1 MSGGRLNGARR
12 IAALALLMLL
22 AACGRLIPP
31 GELPGRPPARPPVV
45 RPTPPSTPAQ
55 PEVANALLA
64 GLSRGPAL
72 SGLGIGNGAASA
84 AIRSFRDSCP
94 RLVRRNDNSGLTQGA
109 DWKPACD
116 AAAGWY
122 GRPAEFFAEHFE
134 TARIADGSTYVTG
147 YYEPEISASR
157 QRSPGYEVPIYG
169 MPSDL
174 VRARPGDAVPNA
186 DGTMPLG
193 RYDDTGRFVP
203 YYDRGEIEDGAL
215 RGRGLEIAWAH
226 DPVELFFLQVQGSG
240 RLRLTDGSV
249 MRVGYA
255 GQNGQA
261 YTGIGSVMRDQGL
274 IGSGEGQYPGSM
286 QGIMRYVREN
296 PRDGRALMRQNRS
309 WVFFREV
316 TDSSQAGPAGAL
328 GVTLQPRVS
337 LAADPAFAPL
347 GAPVWLSVDRRDVS
361 GLWIVQDTGGAIKG
375 ANRFDTFWGA
385 GNEARTTAGGMAT
398 RGTALLLLPKGTLR
412 RFGAQ

>member
-1 MSGGRLNGARR
+1 MPFGGPLIGARR
-12 IAALALLMLL
+12 FAALALLTLL

-31 GELPGRPPARPPVV
+31 GELPPRPPVT
-45 RPTPPSTPAQ
+45 RPTPPVTPTS
-55 PEVANALLA
+55 PVGNALLA
-64 GLSRGPAL
+64 GLSRGPTV
-72 SGLGIGNGAASA
+72 SGLGIGDSAASA
-84 AIRSFRDSCP
+84 AIRSFRESCP
-94 RLVRRNDNSGLTQGA
+94 RLVRRSDNSGLTLGA

-116 AAAGWY
+116 AASGWSGRSAG
-122 GRPAEFFAEHFE
+122 FFAEYFE
-134 TARIADGSTYVTG
+134 TARVAAGDAYVTG

-157 QRSPGYEVPIYG
+157 QRQAGYEVPIYG

-174 VRARPGDAVPNA
+174 VRARPGDATANV

-193 RYDDTGRFVP
+193 RYDASGKFGP
-203 YYDRGEIEDGAL
+203 YYDRGQIEDGAL
-215 RGRGLEIAWAH
+215 RGRGLEIAWAA

-261 YTGIGSVMRDQGL
+261 YTGIGGVMRDRGL
-274 IGSGEGQYPGSM
+274 IGDGPGQYSGSM
-286 QGIMRYVREN
+286 QGIMRYVRNN

-309 WVFFREV
+309 WVFFRQV
-316 TDSSQAGPAGAL
+316 TGADPGGPSGAL
-328 GVTLQPRVS
+328 GVTVRPRVS

-347 GAPVWLSVDRRDVS
+347 GAPVWLSVDRKDVS

-375 ANRFDTFWGA
+375 ANRFDSFWGA
-385 GNEARTTAGGMAT
+385 GNDARMTAGGMAT
-398 RGTALLLLPKGTLR
+398 RGSALLLLPKGTLR
-412 RFGAQ
+412 RLGAQ